1 MQHLLTTTELL
12 CILSD
17 VKVVLDFIALNTV
30 HWPGRTWTFGVHPP
44 TQTLERRMLHHSI
57 YETGFGELLHARTI
71 SEAPTGVAVNDT
83 MKVSQSMAM

>member
-57 YETGFGELLHARTI
+57 YETGFGELVNTRTI
-71 SEAPTGVAVNDT
+71 CKAPTGVTVYDT
-83 MKVSQSMAM
+83 M